1 MFTVELLMQDDNQLT
16 VASPIINLIHSV
28 AVFMLLVA
36 IALVA

>member
-1 MFTVELLMQDDNQLT
+1 MQDVNQFPT
-16 VASPIINLIHSV
+16 ASPIINLMHSV